1 MNKLTAIEAE
11 FTKKEVPAFKVGDTL
26 KLVIRV
32 EEGDKTST
40 HPFEGVVIK
49 KSGSGIRAN
58 FTLRK
63 ISFGEGVERSFPL
76 YSPAIE
82 KIQVVSKGSVKRAKL
97 YYLRGKVGKASKVER
112 EEE

>member
-1 MNKLTAIEAE
+1 MDKLAAIEAE
-11 FTKKEVPAFKVGDTL
+11 YTKKEMPPFNVGDTL
-26 KLVIRV
+26 KLIIRV
-32 EEGDKTST
+32 QEGDKSST

-49 KSGSGIRAN
+49 KSGSGVRAN

-82 KIQVVSKGSVKRAKL
+82 KLQVVSRGSVKRAKL
-97 YYLRGKVGKASKVER
+97 YYLRGKIGKDSKVDRLE
-112 EEE
+112 